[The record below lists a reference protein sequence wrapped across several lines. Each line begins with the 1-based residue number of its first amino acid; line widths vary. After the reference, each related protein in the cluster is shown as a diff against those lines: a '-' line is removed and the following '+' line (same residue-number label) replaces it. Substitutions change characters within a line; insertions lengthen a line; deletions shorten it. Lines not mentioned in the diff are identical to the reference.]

1 MNAGDIARANL
12 APREFQPKT
21 PPRPGASVTE
31 DVSSPGSWST
41 AATPGTDERTGGL
54 AGFYN
59 DEGTPTK
66 KPENAKGGGSRLK
79 NAWVSG
85 EQEGQSDGSDE
96 GANGS
101 APPKRS
107 VRFTPSTGGLT
118 PPVNGG
124 PNLSF
129 NATPSEPQ
137 PSRPMPTT
145 ADSAP
150 PASNHHRSSSLKT
163 NSPPKRRLSL
173 SAAQPKSGA
182 STSVV
187 SPPPASAPITLQPS
201 APPAPAAPV
210 PVYASAP
217 PLPPPSDPSPPQDL
231 TPQLI
236 AKAQKHCRFAISA
249 LDYED
254 AEQARK
260 ELRAA
265 LAVLGG

>member
-21 PPRPGASVTE
+21 PSRPGASVTE

-41 AATPGTDERTGGL
+41 AATPGTDDRTRGL

-59 DEGTPTK
+59 DNETPTK
-66 KPENAKGGGSRLK
+66 KPNNPKGGGSRLK
-79 NAWVSG
+79 NAFVSG
-85 EQEGQSDGSDE
+85 ELEGHSDGSDE
-96 GANGS
+96 GADGS
-101 APPKRS
+101 APQKRS
-107 VRFTPSTGGLT
+107 VRFSPSTGGLT

-124 PNLSF
+124 PTQPFTSV
-129 NATPSEPQ
+129 PSEPQ
-137 PSRPMPTT
+137 PTRPTPTSS
-145 ADSAP
+145 DSAP
-150 PASNHHRSSSLKT
+150 PVSNHHRSSSLKT
-163 NSPPKRRLSL
+163 NSPPKRRSSL
-173 SAAQPKSGA
+173 SSAQPKSG
-182 STSVV
+182 SLTPVV
-187 SPPPASAPITLQPS
+187 PPAAASAPIAPQPS
-201 APPAPAAPV
+201 APPAQFAPA

-231 TPQLI
+231 SPQLI